1 MNPQDPSQPYEQPPV
16 AQYRVVLPPPKL
28 PQQLYQVPL
37 DPEPPKRKRWPLI
50 AALSAAAL
58 LVAGLCTWLILTN
71 TGPHPDAVATSGGVP
86 SAAEEADTWSVRIE
100 FELADPDTAYSGCI
114 GQGGYSDIGPGTPVT
129 LKDETGT
136 IIASNALTTGTD
148 VGIGCQWLIFME
160 DVPTDREFYVAEIGD
175 RGEISYSRDRLVDES
190 FVMRLYLGE

>member
-1 MNPQDPSQPYEQPPV
+1 MYPQDPHQPYQPPV
-16 AQYRVVLPPPKL
+16 PQYRVVLPPPQL
-28 PQQLYQVPL
+28 PQQLFQVPP

-50 AALSAAAL
+50 AVLSVAGL

-71 TGPHPDAVATSGGVP
+71 TGPDPDAAAVSGGAP
-86 SAAEEADTWSVRIE
+86 SAAEEADTWQIRIE
-100 FELADPDTAYSGCI
+100 FQLGDADSAFSGCI

-136 IIASNALTTGTD
+136 IIASDALSTGTELS
-148 VGIGCQWLIFME
+148 GGCQWLIFME
-160 DVPTDREFYVAEIGD
+160 DVPTDREFYVAEVGD

-190 FVMRLYLGE
+190 FVIGLYLGE

>member
-1 MNPQDPSQPYEQPPV
+1 MNPQDPHQPPP
-16 AQYRVVLPPPKL
+16 APQYRVVLPPPKL
-28 PQQLYQVPL
+28 PQQLYQVPP
-37 DPEPPKRKRWPLI
+37 DPEAPTQKRWPLI
-50 AALSAAAL
+50 ACLSVAAL

-71 TGPHPDAVATSGGVP
+71 TGPDPDAAAASGGAP
-86 SAAEEADTWSVRIE
+86 SAAEEADTWQIRIE
-100 FELADPDTAYSGCI
+100 FQLGDSDTAYSGCV

-136 IIASNALTTGTD
+136 IIASDALTTGTD

-160 DVPTDREFYVAEIGD
+160 DVPTDREFYVAEVGS

-190 FVMRLYLGE
+190 FVIGLYLGE